1 MRVDKWQE
9 WPEEDIPLQ
18 GRDREGASAQRYTVK
33 LEIFEGP
40 LDLLLH
46 LIKKEQV
53 SIYDIP
59 IARITEQYLD
69 YLRRMEAL
77 DLTIASDYLV
87 MAATLIYIKSKM
99 LLPTPVF
106 ADDVEEEDP
115 RRELVQRLLEYQR
128 YKAAAEFLWSRAER
142 EHAAFPRGRLETDDA
157 NPEVNATVFDLLRAF
172 QRTLERLRQRQELVI
187 AREEITMAE
196 KIAELRALLRERR
209 RVDITALFETAR
221 SRREALILFLA
232 VLELVRIALIRLVQT
247 ERFGRILGLYV
258 EPPPEA
264 PREYLFVDGAT
275 ETEGPHPSRTGAI
288 TDHAG

>member
-1 MRVDKWQE
+1 VHVDKWQE
-9 WPEEDIPLQ
+9 WPEEDVPLR
-18 GRDREGASAQRYTVK
+18 GRDGEEASAQRYTVK

-40 LDLLLH
+40 LDLLLY

-69 YLRRMEAL
+69 YLRRMETL

-99 LLPTPVF
+99 LLPTPTS
-106 ADDVEEEDP
+106 ADDAEQEDP
-115 RRELVQRLLEYQR
+115 RRELIERLLEYQK

-142 EHAAFPRGRLETDDA
+142 EQAVFPRGRIETDDA
-157 NPEVNATVFDLLRAF
+157 NPEVNATVFDLFRAF
-172 QRTLERLRQRQELVI
+172 QRALERLRHRQELVI

-196 KIAELRALLRERR
+196 KIAELRALLRERG

-247 ERFGRILGLYV
+247 ERFGRILALSAG
-258 EPPPEA
+258 PEA
-264 PREYLFVDGAT
+264 PLEQLFLEGAT
-275 ETEGPHPSRTGAI
+275 EIGGPHPSRTGAI
-288 TDHAG
+288 TDYAG